1 MYMLTLA
8 MFGMQEYLIIAL
20 VLVLLFGARKL
31 PELARSMG
39 SSLTQFKK
47 GMREDVELPESTGDP
62 ESKQDQG

>member
-1 MYMLTLA
+1 MPMLPLA
-8 MFGMQEYLIIAL
+8 MLGTPEMLMIGG

-47 GMREDVELPESTGDP
+47 GMRDDPELPEKTGDTDS
-62 ESKQDQG
+62 EQDQG